1 MNTYSITLTYQ
12 DQMNLNGTI
21 YSHPPRD
28 NLKSIKLRNFLL
40 KIGYFD
46 IPSTAQ
52 NITIHY
58 NDQHIQEAKNI
69 INDPDITQPQQE
81 ILSLFIN
88 RT

>member
-1 MNTYSITLTYQ
+1 MHNITLTYQ

-21 YSHPPRD
+21 FSHPPKD
-28 NLKSIKLRNFLL
+28 NLQSIKLRDLLL
-40 KIGYFD
+40 KIGYFN
-46 IPSTAQ
+46 IPSTKQ

-69 INDPDITQPQQE
+69 INDPDISQPQQE
-81 ILSLFIN
+81 ILSLLIK